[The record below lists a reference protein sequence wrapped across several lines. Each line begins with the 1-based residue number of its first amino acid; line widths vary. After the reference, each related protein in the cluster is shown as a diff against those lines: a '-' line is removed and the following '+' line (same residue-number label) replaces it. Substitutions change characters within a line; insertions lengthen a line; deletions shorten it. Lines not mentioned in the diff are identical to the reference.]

1 MRAIT
6 VHVQR
11 SSQEQAHGGKQITRS
26 IESINEMV
34 THLNRAQKEQTK
46 GSEQVLGAVEAIK
59 AVSDHQTRSVRALE
73 EAIDS
78 LQRQSEVLRAE
89 VRRFKV

>member
-1 MRAIT
+1 
-6 VHVQR
+6 
-11 SSQEQAHGGKQITRS
+11 
-26 IESINEMV
+26 MV

-46 GSEQVLGAVEAIK
+46 GSENVLRAVEAIK
-59 AVSDHQTRSVRALE
+59 GVSDHQTRSVKAFE

-89 VRRFKV
+89 SRRFKV